1 MYFLDIFPLHLW
13 ALPHLQVGFR
23 EYIFSS
29 AAGALGKF
37 AAATEYAFGTIS
49 QRIVS
54 RGRGGGGGRGA
65 CANVSPASTTAPS
78 PYPYR

>member
-1 MYFLDIFPLHLW
+1 MLASEVLFIIRYRQLRSVET
-13 ALPHLQVGFR
+13 ALVGFR

-54 RGRGGGGGRGA
+54 GPTVCIFMERG
-65 CANVSPASTTAPS
+65 
-78 PYPYR
+78 Y